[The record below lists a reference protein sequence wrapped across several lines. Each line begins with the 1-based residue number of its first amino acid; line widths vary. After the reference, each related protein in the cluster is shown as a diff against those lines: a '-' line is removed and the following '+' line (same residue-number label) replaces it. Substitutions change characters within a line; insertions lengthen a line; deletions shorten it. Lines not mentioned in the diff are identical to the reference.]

1 MSTTPVTPTGAG
13 SPAEPELAAEPEQHA
28 GPVRTMRPSARSLT
42 VIVVVLALGSL
53 IAWAGSSD
61 GPRVEGVPV
70 FAGAVGVVLLIQWIA
85 FAISYLAQ
93 TERYFDLMGSFTYVV
108 ITIGLLALSAQP
120 GPRAVLL
127 STCVIL
133 WALRLGLFLYARIR
147 RFGGDDRFD
156 EITPDLWRFAS
167 VWTVQALWVSATA
180 MAAWVVISAGGGAL
194 EWTGWFGYGLWVLG
208 LGIEIRADIA
218 KWKFKADPANA
229 GRFIRDGLWSISRHP
244 NYLGEI
250 LLWIGVFIIAAPAL
264 RGAQWVAV
272 LSPVFVI
279 ILLTRVSGIP
289 LLERKADARW
299 GGDTDYE
306 RYKARTPVL
315 VPLIGRRG

>member
-1 MSTTPVTPTGAG
+1 
-13 SPAEPELAAEPEQHA
+13 
-28 GPVRTMRPSARSLT
+28 
-42 VIVVVLALGSL
+42 
-53 IAWAGSSD
+53 
-61 GPRVEGVPV
+61 
-70 FAGAVGVVLLIQWIA
+70 
-85 FAISYLAQ
+85 
-93 TERYFDLMGSFTYVV
+93 
-108 ITIGLLALSAQP
+108 
-120 GPRAVLL
+120 
-127 STCVIL
+127 
-133 WALRLGLFLYARIR
+133 
-147 RFGGDDRFD
+147 
-156 EITPDLWRFAS
+156 
-167 VWTVQALWVSATA
+167 

-299 GGDTDYE
+299 GGDKDYE